1 VSGEASLAQLMHC
14 RLGMVALAQQQL
26 RGFLLRLKR
35 FGLNRDALVTAA
47 RAGWVARGVLY
58 IILGGLATLA
68 AVGEGGG
75 LHDGD
80 GIVQWIMRLPAGTL
94 LVALAACGFAGYA
107 LYSAAL
113 LVFGQENAD
122 SAFAA
127 AFTRIKGAIGCMV
140 YGSLTLTSVQ
150 LLLGH
155 HKSGNSKEVWF
166 VSLFHA
172 PFGRFV
178 IGAIGVFLIGF
189 GVYQCMY
196 AVSDK
201 HRKEVSVSAMGDTE
215 SVAFL
220 WIGRL
225 GMIARG
231 IVFGVIG
238 TFTVRAAVMA
248 ANSGKTTSTSGALR
262 EIRDIGWLPL
272 VIVAIGLAA
281 YGVLQLFYA
290 KYRKVD
296 VA

>member
-1 VSGEASLAQLMHC
+1 MHWH
-14 RLGMVALAQQQL
+14 LGMVALAQEQL

-35 FGLNRDALVTAA
+35 FGLNHDTLVTAA

-75 LHDGD
+75 LHDGQ
-80 GIVQWIMRLPAGTL
+80 GIVRWVMKLPAGTL
-94 LVALAACGFAGYA
+94 LVALSALGFAGYA

-122 SAFAA
+122 GPLAA
-127 AFTRIKGAIGCMV
+127 AFTRAKGAIGCMV

-155 HKSGNSKEVWF
+155 HQKGESKEVWF
-166 VSLFHA
+166 VSLLHA
-172 PFGRFV
+172 PWGRFV
-178 IGAIGVFLIGF
+178 IGAIGVSLIGF
-189 GVYQCMY
+189 GVYQCVF
-196 AVSDK
+196 AVSAK
-201 HRKEVSVSAMGDTE
+201 HRDDVRISAMGEKE

-220 WIGRL
+220 WIGRMGL
-225 GMIARG
+225 IARG
-231 IVFGVIG
+231 VVFGVIG
-238 TFTVRAAVMA
+238 YFTLRAAIMA
-248 ANSGKTTSTSGALR
+248 AESGASTTTSGALR
-262 EIRDIGWLPL
+262 EIRDVGWVPL
-272 VIVAIGLAA
+272 VIVALGLAA